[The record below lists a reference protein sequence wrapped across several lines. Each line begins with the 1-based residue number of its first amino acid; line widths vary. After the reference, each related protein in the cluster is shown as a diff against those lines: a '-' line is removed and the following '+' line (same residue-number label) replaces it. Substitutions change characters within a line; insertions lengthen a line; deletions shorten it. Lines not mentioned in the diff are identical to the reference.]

1 MERDY
6 IFGTTTR
13 NGVTVENL
21 KTVGDTHTA
30 LVCGNFAQV
39 RREYPDSIITDLFRV
54 DELYNSLEADGV
66 CYDYYTISEHWR
78 DTDKS
83 PTFSGAKEAS
93 AIAFV
98 TLAEAG
104 SIDAVTAGEHKEL
117 FTDWKADSAYT
128 VGQYRKYAEKLY
140 RCIQAHTS
148 QAGWE
153 PDAAA
158 SLWAVAADHA
168 EQWPDWSQPV
178 GAHDAY
184 AMGDKVSH
192 NGKHWASTADAN
204 VWEPG
209 VYGWNEVGD

>member
-1 MERDY
+1 MYEIRKDGAVLALTEKPTYIYRHTEGFYALCDEVQAQGIAVNGKPYSLHGRTPME
-6 IFGTTTR
+6 GCES
-13 NGVTVENL
+13 VLLVE
-21 KTVGDTHTA
+21 TDAGDI
-30 LVCGNFAQV
+30 L
-39 RREYPDSIITDLFRV
+39 RENEQTS
-54 DELYNSLEADGV
+54 S
-66 CYDYYTISEHWR
+66 
-78 DTDKS
+78 
-83 PTFSGAKEAS
+83 
-93 AIAFV
+93 IAFV

-158 SLWAVAADHA
+158 SLWAVAADPA
-168 EQWPDWSQPV
+168 EQWPAWSQPV

-192 NGKHWASTADAN
+192 NGVHWTSSVAAN

-209 VYGWNEVGD
+209 VYGWTEAA

>member
-1 MERDY
+1 MYEIRKDDAVLALTEKPNYIYRHEDGFYALCDEAQAQGIAVNGKPYSLHGRTPME
-6 IFGTTTR
+6 GCE
-13 NGVTVENL
+13 TVLLVE
-21 KTVGDTHTA
+21 TDAGDILRKNEQT
-30 LVCGNFAQV
+30 
-39 RREYPDSIITDLFRV
+39 S
-54 DELYNSLEADGV
+54 S
-66 CYDYYTISEHWR
+66 
-78 DTDKS
+78 
-83 PTFSGAKEAS
+83 
-93 AIAFV
+93 IAFV

-153 PDAAA
+153 PDAAV
-158 SLWAVAADHA
+158 SLWAVAADPA

-184 AMGDKVSH
+184 ALGAQVSH
-192 NGKHWASTADAN
+192 NGVHWTSSVAAN
-204 VWEPG
+204 TWEPG
-209 VYGWNEVGD
+209 VYGWTEAA

>member
-1 MERDY
+1 MYEIRKDDAVLALTEKPNYIYRHGDGFYALCDETQAQGIAVNGKPYSLHGRTPME
-6 IFGTTTR
+6 GCE
-13 NGVTVENL
+13 TVLLVE
-21 KTVGDTHTA
+21 TDAGDILRKNEQTS
-30 LVCGNFAQV
+30 
-39 RREYPDSIITDLFRV
+39 SIT
-54 DELYNSLEADGV
+54 
-66 CYDYYTISEHWR
+66 
-78 DTDKS
+78 
-83 PTFSGAKEAS
+83 
-93 AIAFV
+93 FV

-128 VGQYRKYAEKLY
+128 VGQYRKYTEKLY

-153 PDAAA
+153 PDTAA
-158 SLWAVAADHA
+158 SLWAVAADPA

-192 NGKHWASTADAN
+192 NGKHWTSTADAN

-209 VYGWNEVGD
+209 VYGWTEAA